1 MIKMLFTDA
10 EIKAL
15 HYERYHHPHPRVQRK
30 MEVLWLKSQGVGH
43 KEIARLS
50 GVSATTLTRYLR
62 EYEEGGLEKLR
73 EIRFYRPAS
82 DMKRYERTLEAHFRE
97 HLPVSAKAAMATI
110 ERLTGL
116 KRSENRVREFLKTMG
131 LKLRKVGMVP
141 AKADVE
147 VQEGFKKNT

>member
-1 MIKMLFTDA
+1 M
-10 EIKAL
+10 KA
-15 HYERYHHPHPRVQRK
+15 YE
-30 MEVLWLKSQGVGH
+30 
-43 KEIARLS
+43 A
-50 GVSATTLTRYLR
+50 
-62 EYEEGGLEKLR
+62 
-73 EIRFYRPAS
+73 
-82 DMKRYERTLEAHFRE
+82 TLEAHFRE

>member
-1 MIKMLFTDA
+1 MIKIHFTDA

-15 HYERYHHPHPRVQRK
+15 HYERYHHLHPRVQRK
-30 MEVLWLKSQGVGH
+30 MEALWLKSQGVGH
-43 KEIARLS
+43 KEIGRLS

-73 EIRFYRPAS
+73 EVRFYRPAS
-82 DMKRYERTLEAHFRE
+82 EMKAYETTLEAHFRE
-97 HLPVSAKAAMATI
+97 HPPVSAKVAMATI

-116 KRSENRVREFLKTMG
+116 KRSENRVREFLKAMG
-131 LKLRKVGMVP
+131 LKVRKVGMVP

-147 VQEGFKKNT
+147 VQEAFKKNA